1 MALNYK
7 DSLRNSRLDA
17 ITSAL
22 GAAAS
27 FEVFTGTPPGK
38 TGGTFNADT
47 GTPLVRMAMATPSVA
62 PSASG
67 GVLTFSTITT
77 TNAIASGT
85 PGYFRLK
92 TANSGAASTV
102 IVEGTAGVGSGDL
115 NFNSTLVSGAA
126 VSITSGTITEGNNG

>member
-22 GAAAS
+22 GTTAS
-27 FEVFTGTPPGK
+27 LEIFTGTPPGK
-38 TGGTFNADT
+38 TGGTFNADS
-47 GTPLVRMAMATPSVA
+47 GTPLVRMAMANPVA
-62 PSASG
+62 PGSSG

-77 TNAIASGT
+77 TNAVAGGT
-85 PGYFRLK
+85 PGYFRMK
-92 TANSGAASTV
+92 TANSGAAATV

-115 NFNSTLVSGAA
+115 NFNSVLTSGGA
-126 VSITSGTITEGNNG
+126 VSITSAVVTEGNSG

>member
-7 DSLRNSRLDA
+7 DTTRNARLDRL
-17 ITSAL
+17 TTDL
-22 GAAAS
+22 GATAS

-38 TGGTFNADT
+38 TSGTFNADT
-47 GTPLVRMAMATPSVA
+47 GTPLVRMAMSNPVA
-62 PSASG
+62 PGSTG

-126 VSITSGTITEGNNG
+126 VSITSGTVTEGNNG

>member
-47 GTPLVRMAMATPSVA
+47 GTPLVRMAMSNPVA
-62 PSASG
+62 PGSSG
-67 GVLTFSTITT
+67 GVLTFSAITT

-85 PGYFRLK
+85 PGYARIK

-102 IVEGTAGVGSGDL
+102 IVEMTAGVGSGDL
-115 NFNSTLVSGAA
+115 SFNSTLVSGAA
-126 VSITSGTITEGNNG
+126 VSITSATLTEGNNG